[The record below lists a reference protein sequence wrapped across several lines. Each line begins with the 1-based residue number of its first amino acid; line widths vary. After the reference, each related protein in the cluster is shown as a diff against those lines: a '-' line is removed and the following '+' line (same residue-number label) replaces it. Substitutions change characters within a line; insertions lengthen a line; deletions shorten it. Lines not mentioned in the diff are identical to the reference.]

1 MAGIAQLVE
10 PRIVI
15 PVVAGSSPVSRPTS
29 YYGLSLILNQKR
41 SQKVLF
47 RALLGV
53 LYLEMA
59 MAYIQKVRRKK
70 GNVYRVYIKKVG
82 FKRVSK
88 TFDSKRLAVQF
99 INSIESDRK
108 KLLAYSQSKT
118 QTLLSLVI
126 EKYLNKE
133 YKGTRVNDERA
144 KLNFWINALGDKPI
158 IDITTIDINEAISTL
173 PVHLKNATINRYI
186 AAISVVFSYACRE
199 YGLQVNPVRK
209 IPSLPENNERT
220 RFLSEAE
227 RIRLFSSCRASHWD
241 KLYLIVL
248 LAITTG
254 ARKGELTQLR
264 WNDIDFERRT
274 AYVSTTK
281 NGQPKV
287 LPLTDSVIKELQL
300 FDTKDISLIFA
311 SKVKEDVA
319 YCFTKPWKKALEDA
333 DIKDFRFHDLR
344 HSCASYLA
352 QSGASLLEIADVLGH
367 KDISVTK
374 RYAHLCVEHK
384 VSLIN
389 RVMGG
394 I

>member
-1 MAGIAQLVE
+1 MA
-10 PRIVI
+10 
-15 PVVAGSSPVSRPTS
+15 T
-29 YYGLSLILNQKR
+29 
-41 SQKVLF
+41 
-47 RALLGV
+47 
-53 LYLEMA
+53 
-59 MAYIQKVRRKK
+59 IQKVKRRSDFA
-70 GNVYRVYIKKVG
+70 YRVLIRQAGMKPVT
-82 FKRVSK
+82 K
-88 TFDSKRLAVQF
+88 TFNTKRLANKFV
-99 INSIESDRK
+99 IDIEGDRS
-108 KLLAYSQSKT
+108 LLIAHTQSKSKT
-118 QTLLSLVI
+118 PLKLVI
-126 EKYLNKE
+126 DEYLNNE
-133 YKGTRVNDERA
+133 FKGTRPNEYKQ
-144 KLNFWINALGDKPI
+144 KLNFWIEALGDKPI
-158 IDITTIDINEAISTL
+158 IDTTTTDINDALSTL
-173 PVHLKNATINRYI
+173 PVHLKNATINRYV

-287 LPLTDSVIKELQL
+287 LPLTESVIKELQL
-300 FDTKDISLIFA
+300 FNKNDSSLIFA
-311 SKVKEDVA
+311 SKVKEEVA
-319 YCFTKPWKKALEDA
+319 YCFTKPWKRALEDA
-333 DIKDFRFHDLR
+333 EIKDFRFHDLR

-367 KDISVTK
+367 KQISVTK
-374 RYAHLCVEHK
+374 RYAHLCIEHK
-384 VSLIN
+384 SSLIN

>member
-1 MAGIAQLVE
+1 M
-10 PRIVI
+10 
-15 PVVAGSSPVSRPTS
+15 
-29 YYGLSLILNQKR
+29 
-41 SQKVLF
+41 
-47 RALLGV
+47 
-53 LYLEMA
+53 
-59 MAYIQKVRRKK
+59 
-70 GNVYRVYIKKVG
+70 
-82 FKRVSK
+82 
-88 TFDSKRLAVQF
+88 D
-99 INSIESDRK
+99 
-108 KLLAYSQSKT
+108 
-118 QTLLSLVI
+118 
-126 EKYLNKE
+126 
-133 YKGTRVNDERA
+133 
-144 KLNFWINALGDKPI
+144 ALGDKPI
-158 IDITTIDINEAISTL
+158 IDITSTDINEALSTL
-173 PVHLKNATINRYI
+173 PAHLKNATINRYV

-199 YGLQVNPVRK
+199 YGLHINPVRN

-227 RIRLFSSCRASHWD
+227 RTRLFKACRTSHWD

-254 ARKGELTQLR
+254 ARKGELTKLR
-264 WNDIDFERRT
+264 WNDIDFDRRT
-274 AYVSTTK
+274 AYVATTK

-300 FDTKDISLIFA
+300 FDAKDSSLIFA
-311 SKVKEDVA
+311 SRIKEDVP
-319 YCFTKPWKKALEDA
+319 YCFTKPWKKALEDGE
-333 DIKDFRFHDLR
+333 IKDFRFHDLR

-374 RYAHLCVEHK
+374 RYSHICIEHK